1 MESYVNEIVSH
12 LAELLG
18 LLLPG
23 VTEEDI
29 CKSVTKFVK
38 KAIALKSAMTEEQAV
53 YQCYWVQCG
62 ERFDDEM
69 VDVSGEEGNFV
80 CLCTFPGLARLIK
93 NEGTKTSV
101 QAVKASAVLQNSFI
115 MRK

>member
-1 MESYVNEIVSH
+1 

-23 VTEEDI
+23 VTAVDL

-38 KAIALKSAMTEEQAV
+38 KAIALKNAMTEEQAV

-62 ERFDDEM
+62 EQFDDEM
-69 VDVSGEEGNFV
+69 VDVAGDEGDFV
-80 CLCTFPGLARLIK
+80 CLCTFPGMARLIR
-93 NEGTKTSV
+93 NEGATTAV
-101 QAVKASAVLQNSFI
+101 RAVKASAVLQNSFI
-115 MRK
+115 MRN

>member
-1 MESYVNEIVSH
+1 MPERDFSKALRIRQSFCLGASRYVQRNKEIYQGEMVSQ

-23 VTEEDI
+23 VTAVDI

-38 KAIALKSAMTEEQAV
+38 KAISLKSAMTEEQAV

-62 ERFDDEM
+62 EQFDDEM
-69 VDVSGEEGNFV
+69 MDVAGY
-80 CLCTFPGLARLIK
+80 
-93 NEGTKTSV
+93 
-101 QAVKASAVLQNSFI
+101 
-115 MRK
+115 